1 MTHVDLDKLAP
12 EDLILHYVLE
22 CRGQGLFLPY
32 QDYQIIDEWLGA
44 LPDPDELLL
53 VLSEVL
59 PEFFKTTRNGAE
71 ADAKPRSLSGVRKLV
86 LSRLKDRAMRQPRR

>member
-1 MTHVDLDKLAP
+1 MSYVDLENLAP

-44 LPDPDELLL
+44 LPDTDEVLL

-59 PEFFKTTRNGAE
+59 PEFFAPKTPGAQ
-71 ADAKPRSLSGVRKLV
+71 AKARSLSGVRKLV
-86 LSRLKDRAMRQPRR
+86 LSRLKDRAMRQPVR

>member
-1 MTHVDLDKLAP
+1 MSYLDLEKLAP

-32 QDYQIIDEWLGA
+32 QDYQIIEEWLSA
-44 LPDPDELLL
+44 LPDTDELLL

-59 PEFFKTTRNGAE
+59 PEFFAGEKKG
-71 ADAKPRSLSGVRKLV
+71 RSLAGCRKLV
-86 LSRLKDRAMRQPRR
+86 LSRLKDRAMRQPVE